1 MENKMNEDREKLP
14 ADAAGLEKAVGYT
27 FSDKKLLHTALTHS
41 SYSNE
46 KRAHGIAR
54 QCNER
59 LEFLGDSVLSI
70 IVSDYLFETY
80 PDMPEGE
87 LSKVRAGTIC
97 EKALAGFAGQI
108 ELGNYLFLGR
118 GEDLSNG
125 RERPS
130 ILADA
135 FEALLAAIYLD
146 GGIYPVSKFLLPFAE
161 EEIERNLSSGHT
173 ADYKTILQQIVQQEH
188 GELLEY
194 VPVSETGPAHKRVFT
209 VEARLNSNVIGIGT
223 AGSKRAA
230 EQIAAKKALELFG
243 DKT

>member
-1 MENKMNEDREKLP
+1 MHESDIRP
-14 ADAAGLEKAVGYT
+14 APIAGLEKTVGHT
-27 FSDKKLLHTALTHS
+27 FENKELVRTALTHS

-46 KRAHGIAR
+46 QRAHGVGMK
-54 QCNER
+54 CNER

-70 IVSDYLFETY
+70 IVSDYLFATH

-97 EKALAGFAGQI
+97 ERALAGFAREI
-108 ELGNYLFLGR
+108 KLGDYLYLGR
-118 GEDLSNG
+118 GEEKLEG
-125 RERPS
+125 RSRPS

-146 GGIYPVSKFLLPFAE
+146 SNIEEVSRFLLPFAE
-161 EEIERNLSSGHT
+161 DEISRILSSGHT
-173 ADYKTILQQIVQQEH
+173 ADYKTILQQLVQQEH
-188 GELLEY
+188 GEILEY

-209 VEARLNSNVIGIGT
+209 VVARLNSNVIGVGT

-230 EQIAAKKALELFG
+230 EQIAAQKALELFG
-243 DKT
+243 DKI

>member
-1 MENKMNEDREKLP
+1 MIKD
-14 ADAAGLEKAVGYT
+14 LEAVIGYR
-27 FSDKKLLHTALTHS
+27 FRNISLLQNALTHS

-46 KRAHGIAR
+46 QKAHGVGMK
-54 QCNER
+54 CNER

-70 IVSDYLFETY
+70 IVSDYLFATH

-97 EKALAGFAGQI
+97 EKALAGFAREIG
-108 ELGNYLFLGR
+108 LGDYLYLGR
-118 GEDLSNG
+118 GEEKLEG
-125 RERPS
+125 RNRPS

-146 GGIYPVSKFLLPFAE
+146 SDLSEVTRFLLPFAE
-161 EEIERNLSSGHT
+161 DEISRILSSGHT
-173 ADYKTILQQIVQQEH
+173 ADYKTILQQLVQQEH
-188 GELLEY
+188 GEILEY

-209 VEARLNSNVIGIGT
+209 VEARLNSNVIGVGT

-230 EQIAAKKALELFG
+230 EQIAAQKALELFG
-243 DKT
+243 DKI